1 MIALFWFSI
10 GLIFVAAVMAACDFY
25 PDKDEDMS

>member
-1 MIALFWFSI
+1 MIWLFIFI
-10 GLIFVAAVMAACDFY
+10 GTLMLIATVMSACDFF

>member
-1 MIALFWFSI
+1 MIWIFSFI
-10 GLIFVAAVMAACDFY
+10 GGLMLIATVMSACDFY

>member
-1 MIALFWFSI
+1 MIWLFSVIGALM
-10 GLIFVAAVMAACDFY
+10 LIATVMSACDFF

>member
-1 MIALFWFSI
+1 MIALFCFI
-10 GLIFVAAVMAACDFY
+10 GALMLIATVMSACDFF

>member
-1 MIALFWFSI
+1 MIVLYSFL
-10 GLIFVAAVMAACDFY
+10 GVLILIATVMSACDFY

>member
-1 MIALFWFSI
+1 MIWLFSFL
-10 GLIFVAAVMAACDFY
+10 GVLILIAAVMSACDFF